1 VEIIFYDDIM
11 SSRLLA
17 VKERLT
23 GIKSMLAA
31 VKGREGYAAG
41 LQLRLGRVTNIVIEN
56 ESKVWMRRRVGEQ
69 ILKDLQEALDAASK
83 VLEGGESALERF
95 EVALR
100 DVERKVAKIEDE
112 SRR

>member
-1 VEIIFYDDIM
+1 M
-11 SSRLLA
+11 SSRLPA

-41 LQLRLGRVTNIVIEN
+41 LQFRLGRVTNIITEN
-56 ESKVWMRRRVGEQ
+56 ESKVWLRRRAAEQ
-69 ILKDLQEALDAASK
+69 LLKDLQDSLDAAFK

-95 EVALR
+95 EAALR
-100 DVERKVAKIEDE
+100 EVERRATKIEDE
-112 SRR
+112 SRRQA